1 MEIKNIID
9 HIRNQP
15 YMSGVERSEQRK
27 RELQEVF
34 TTDKI
39 LKDFDKFDQDYFKDP
54 EQTFVDPC
62 CGDGSLLG
70 EALIL
75 KVKNGIDFETALSQ
89 IYGCDIEQ
97 TNVDA
102 TKKRLLCGRTDL
114 KHIVDKNIYC
124 WDALQYHM
132 RWDGSEG
139 FDADN
144 HFDNLFEVDF

>member
-1 MEIKNIID
+1 MNIEDIKN
-9 HIRNQP
+9 HIRNRP

-54 EQTFVDPC
+54 GQPFVDPC
-62 CGDGSLLG
+62 CGDGNLLG
-70 EALIL
+70 EALIR
-75 KVKNGIDFETALSQ
+75 KIENGIDFETALSQ

-102 TKKRLLCGRTDL
+102 TKQRLICGRTDL
-114 KHIVDKNIYC
+114 QHIVDKNIYC
-124 WDALQYHM
+124 WNALTYHM
-132 RWDGSEG
+132 LWNGTEG
-139 FDADN
+139 FDPEK
-144 HFDNLFEVDF
+144 HFDNLFE

>member
-1 MEIKNIID
+1 MNIEDIKN
-9 HIRNQP
+9 HIRNRP

-54 EQTFVDPC
+54 ELPFVDPC

-70 EALIL
+70 EALIR
-75 KVKNGIDFETALSQ
+75 KVENGIDFETALSQ
-89 IYGCDIEQ
+89 LFGCDIEQ

-102 TKKRLLCGRTDL
+102 TKQRLLCGRTDL
-114 KHIVDKNIYC
+114 QYLVDKNIYC
-124 WDALQYHM
+124 WNALEYHM
-132 RWDGSEG
+132 RWDGTEG
-139 FDADN
+139 FN
-144 HFDNLFEVDF
+144 KEKHFNNFFEEV